1 MTMDRLWMA
10 LGFTGQ
16 LLFSARF
23 IIQWLA
29 SEKVRQSIIP
39 LAFWYF
45 SLGGSLLLLIYSIH
59 RKDPVFI
66 LGQSMGMFVYLRNL
80 YLIKKSPKTPPA
92 LP

>member
-29 SEKVRQSIIP
+29 SEKARQSIIP